1 MRKEEKLTVIDD
13 LTELLSNSKHFYL
26 TDSSDLDAIA
36 TYELR
41 KACFEKDI
49 KLVMV
54 KNTLLKRALDKL
66 DGEYDE
72 LHQTLKGSTSIML
85 CDTGNAPAKLIKD
98 FRKSHDKPLLKGA
111 FVEEAIYLGEEE
123 LENLVSVKSKEE
135 LLGDVIGLLQ
145 SPIQQVVSSLQS
157 GGNTLA
163 GLVKTL
169 SEKE

>member
-26 TDSSDLDAIA
+26 TDSSDLDAVA

-41 KACFEKDI
+41 KACFEKQI
-49 KLVMV
+49 KMVMV

-66 DGEYDE
+66 EGEYE
-72 LHQTLKGSTSIML
+72 EFHPILKGSTSIML
-85 CDTGNAPAKLIKD
+85 CETGNAPAKLIKE

-135 LLGDVIGLLQ
+135 LLGDVITLLQ
-145 SPIQQVVSSLQS
+145 SPMQQVVSALQS

>member
-1 MRKEEKLTVIDD
+1 MRKDEKLTVIDD
-13 LTELLSNSKHFYL
+13 LKELLSNSKHFYL
-26 TDSSDLDAIA
+26 TDSSDLDAAA

-41 KACFEKDI
+41 KACFEKGI

-54 KNTLLKRALDKL
+54 KNTLLKLALDKL
-66 DGEYDE
+66 EDDYEE
-72 LHQTLKGSTSIML
+72 FHPVLKGATSIML
-85 CDTGNAPAKLIKD
+85 CETGNAPARLIKE
-98 FRKSHDKPLLKGA
+98 FRKTHEKPLLKGA
-111 FVEEAIYLGEEE
+111 FVEEAIYLGEKE
-123 LENLVSVKSKEE
+123 LENLINVKSREE

-145 SPIQQVVSSLQS
+145 SPIQQVISSLQS

>member
-13 LTELLSNSKHFYL
+13 LTELLGNSKHFYL
-26 TDSSDLDAIA
+26 TDSSDLDAVA

-54 KNTLLKRALDKL
+54 KNTLLKRALENL
-66 DGEYDE
+66 EGEYDE
-72 LHQTLKGSTSIML
+72 FYSTLKGSTSIML
-85 CDTGNAPAKLIKD
+85 CDTGNAPARLIKE
-98 FRKSHDKPLLKGA
+98 FRKSHDKPVLKGA
-111 FVEEAIYLGEEE
+111 YVEEGIYVGEGE

-135 LLGDVIGLLQ
+135 LLGDVVTLLQ
-145 SPIQQVVSSLQS
+145 SPMQQLVSALQS
-157 GGNTLA
+157 GGGTLA